1 VKSARSLQRQGFA
14 AGLFRFVV
22 RVSNAVAAWPNR
34 LTPPPFRLMQIGSA
48 FWQSRALYA
57 AAQLDL
63 ATTLGDAQLA
73 AADLAGR
80 VGAQPQALR
89 RLLRMLAAMGV
100 FTEISPAVYANN
112 KLSNALRSERP
123 DNVRAMILMHNSPEM
138 SRPWFE
144 QLTAGL
150 RQGEV
155 PFRLC
160 HGHDMYAHM
169 DAHPAF
175 DRLFAEAMERVD
187 ALVGDSFVSGF
198 DWGRFER
205 IIDVGGSTGAKSV
218 AILKRHPQLRAL
230 IVDRAQTI
238 ASAAAFWQGRDGAEC
253 LPRLSFQVG
262 DVLSAVPTASSD
274 KDIYLLS
281 AVLHGFDDATAAQAL
296 RRLAAAAGP
305 QDARI
310 VLLELVLPEF
320 RADLTGA
327 TFDMQMFMGT
337 SGHERTLSEWQALF
351 QQSGVRLVE
360 TVELA
365 SFGKLLVL
373 EADLA

>member
-1 VKSARSLQRQGFA
+1 MRAAQSLQRQGFA
-14 AGLFRFVV
+14 AAVFRFAL
-22 RVSNAVAAWPNR
+22 RVSNALASLPNR

-57 AAQLDL
+57 AAELDL
-63 ATTLGDAQLA
+63 ATRLGDAPLTVAELA
-73 AADLAGR
+73 DR

-100 FTEISPAVYANN
+100 FTEHSPGVYANN
-112 KLSNALRSERP
+112 KLSNALRSERA
-123 DNVRAMILMHNSPEM
+123 DNVRAMVLMHNSSEM

-144 QLTAGL
+144 QLSAGL
-150 RQGEV
+150 RSGEA
-155 PFRLC
+155 PFRLS
-160 HGHDMYAHM
+160 HGQDLFAHM
-169 DAHPAF
+169 DSHPAF

-187 ALVGDSFVSGF
+187 ALVGDSFATGF
-198 DWGRFER
+198 DWGRFDR

-238 ASAAAFWQGRDGAEC
+238 NAAATFWQGRDGAEC
-253 LPRLSFQVG
+253 LLRLSFEVG
-262 DVLSAVPTASSD
+262 DVLNAVPAARSD
-274 KDIYLLS
+274 KDVYLLS

-305 QDARI
+305 KGAPI
-310 VLLELVLPEF
+310 VLLEMVLPEF

-327 TFDMQMFMGT
+327 TFDMQMFMG
-337 SGHERTLSEWQALF
+337 GAGRERTLSEWQALF
-351 QQSGVRLVE
+351 KQGGVRLVE

-373 EADLA
+373 AADGV